1 MLDRPLV
8 RGAAV
13 ALFLATMAALLVT
26 SSLHKKLSYDE
37 YDNLAYGYRVWT
49 LGPLPPLNGQR
60 MPILVLNA
68 LGCPDPCREAD
79 VSTTEGGR
87 LLVRIPTI
95 AFALALGLLLYAWA
109 AEWIGPRGA
118 LVALALYAFH
128 PSFLAHGK
136 QVTSDVQAAFFTV
149 AAVYPVWRV
158 FRSRGQPKANV
169 LLAALATAGAL
180 VSKYTSVVL
189 FPLLAMLWLLEA
201 RGRIR
206 KRALLGAAAYL
217 GLVLVFLN
225 AAYLFQGTLRR
236 ADEYNWKSARFQL
249 LRDVPLPLPLPRT
262 FALGL
267 DFSYHVQEQPDVGRG
282 NNYVLGRLNTDG
294 VWYAFSLMVLL
305 KTPLGFL
312 GLLLLAARAR
322 ALRATFPAG
331 PLEPG
336 PAWVWVP
343 FALFLGFFSFLV
355 GPQLGIRY
363 LLPGLAFLFLWAAR
377 AVEADRRLMTVL
389 TAWAV
394 VSALSYHPHYM
405 SYFNELIGPRRNAY
419 RFLADSNLD
428 WEDRAHDIARYAARH
443 PDRPLVVE
451 PEAPQAGWVL
461 VGANKLVGVYEPE
474 RYRWLRENFVPVD
487 HVGYSYLLFRVSP
500 DRLREIT
507 GGAATPPR

>member
-1 MLDRPLV
+1 MLDRPFV
-8 RGAAV
+8 RGIAV
-13 ALFLATMAALLVT
+13 TLLLVTMAALLVS
-26 SSLHKKLSYDE
+26 SSLHKKLAYDE
-37 YDNLAYGYRVWT
+37 YDNLAYGYRVRT

-68 LGCPDPCREAD
+68 LGCPDPCTEVA
-79 VSTTEGGR
+79 VNTTEGGR
-87 LLVRIPTI
+87 LLVRLPTM
-95 AFALALGLLLYAWA
+95 AFALVLGLLLWVWA
-109 AEWIGPRGA
+109 GEWLGSRAA
-118 LVALALYAFH
+118 LFALALYAFH

-149 AAVYPVWRV
+149 AAVYPLWRI
-158 FRSRGQPKANV
+158 FRQRGRPGLNLV
-169 LLAALATAGAL
+169 LAALATTGAL
-180 VSKYTSVVL
+180 LSKYTSVLLV
-189 FPLLAMLWLLEA
+189 PLLAGLWLLEV

-206 KRALLGAAAYL
+206 KRALLGAAAYI

-236 ADEYNWKSARFQL
+236 ADEYNWKSGRLQF
-249 LRDVPLPLPLPRT
+249 LRHVPLPLLLPRT

-267 DFSYHVQEQPDVGRG
+267 DFSYHVQEEPDVGRG

-294 VWYAFSLMVLL
+294 IWYAFPLMVVL

-312 GLLLLAARAR
+312 GLLLLAGRAR
-322 ALRATFPAG
+322 APAD
-331 PLEPG
+331 PG
-336 PAWVWVP
+336 PAWVWLP
-343 FALFLGFFSFLV
+343 FFLFLAFFSLLV

-377 AVEADRRLMTVL
+377 VVSADRRLGAGLGV
-389 TAWAV
+389 WAV

-451 PEAPQAGWVL
+451 PAAPRAGWVL

-474 RYRWLRENFVPVD
+474 RYRWLRENFAPVE
-487 HVGYSYLLFRVSP
+487 HVGYSYLLFSVPP